1 MSTPHR
7 TSKPRRPKPVH
18 YGSQR
23 AVRLGARH
31 EEAVVAMQ
39 RALAKVRGVSAAKV
53 SFSEGLRLL
62 LDENEKAARIMA
74 GEPESWTPSQTV
86 DVPLELWNGLTEC
99 RNRLSHSQGSLYT
112 IMRKLN
118 FDEDVD
124 RNQVRAAFS
133 AMNESKVAVARMEAT
148 LVAFVDVMSAGAE
161 AKADDEAA

>member
-1 MSTPHR
+1 MSVPR
-7 TSKPRRPKPVH
+7 TVRKPRRPKPLN

-23 AVRLGARH
+23 AVRLGVRH
-31 EEAVVAMQ
+31 EEAVTAMRQ
-39 RALAKVRGVSAAKV
+39 ALAKIRGVGISKV

-62 LDENEKAARIMA
+62 LDENEKAARIIA

-86 DVPLELWNGLTEC
+86 ALPLELWNGLTEC

-124 RNQVRAAFS
+124 RDQVRAAFS
-133 AMNESKVAVARMEAT
+133 AMNESKAAVARMEAT
-148 LVAFVDVMSAGAE
+148 LVAFVDLTSAGAE
-161 AKADDEAA
+161 AKANDEAA

>member
-1 MSTPHR
+1 MPAPRR
-7 TSKPRRPKPVH
+7 TSKPRRPKPVN

-31 EEAVVAMQ
+31 EEAVSAM
-39 RALAKVRGVSAAKV
+39 REELAKIRGVDASKV

-86 DVPLELWNGLTEC
+86 AVPLDVWNGLTEC
-99 RNRLSHSQGSLYT
+99 RNRLSHSQGSLYV

-118 FDEDVD
+118 FGEGVD
-124 RNQVRAAFS
+124 RDEVRAAF
-133 AMNESKVAVARMEAT
+133 AAVQESKAAVARMEAS
-148 LVAFVDVMSAGAE
+148 LVSFLDGTSAE
-161 AKADDEAA
+161 AAAKAGGEAA